1 MECPKCN
8 GLNSLDARFCTSCGA
23 SIKEPPEKESLEQ
36 GEPPVEDPTPDDG
49 EEPVEEPIEEEPFDF
64 STWGGRVKFAGGLV
78 VLAAILIGIIGIFED
93 AISSWGWI
101 WGIVGGI
108 IIILLLILF
117 RSAP

>member
-8 GLNSLDARFCTSCGA
+8 GLNSMDAKFCTSCGA

-36 GEPPVEDPTPDDG
+36 EPPEQD
-49 EEPVEEPIEEEPFDF
+49 PFDL
-64 STWGGRVKFAGGLV
+64 SAWGGRVKFAGALV
-78 VLAAILIGIIGIFED
+78 VLAAFAIIGFGIFED

-117 RSAP
+117 RTVAG

>member
-8 GLNSLDARFCTSCGA
+8 GLNSMDAKFCTSCGA

-36 GEPPVEDPTPDDG
+36 EPPEQD
-49 EEPVEEPIEEEPFDF
+49 PFDL
-64 STWGGRVKFAGGLV
+64 SAWGGRVKFAGALV
-78 VLAAILIGIIGIFED
+78 VLAAFAIIGFGIFED

-117 RSAP
+117 RSVP

>member
-8 GLNSLDARFCTSCGA
+8 FLNSLDALYGYVGFQKFCISCGA

-36 GEPPVEDPTPDDG
+36 ESPEQD
-49 EEPVEEPIEEEPFDF
+49 PFDL
-64 STWGGRVKFAGGLV
+64 STWGGRVKFAGALV
-78 VLAAILIGIIGIFED
+78 VLAAFAIIGFGIFED

-117 RSAP
+117 RSVP

>member
-8 GLNSLDARFCTSCGA
+8 GLNSLDALYGYVGFQKFCTSCGA

-36 GEPPVEDPTPDDG
+36 EPPEQD
-49 EEPVEEPIEEEPFDF
+49 PFDL
-64 STWGGRVKFAGGLV
+64 SAWGGRVKFAGALV
-78 VLAAILIGIIGIFED
+78 VLAALAIITVGIFWH

-108 IIILLLILF
+108 IFILLLILF
-117 RSAP
+117 RTVPG

>member
-8 GLNSLDARFCTSCGA
+8 SLNSVDAKFCTSCGA

-36 GEPPVEDPTPDDG
+36 EPPEQD
-49 EEPVEEPIEEEPFDF
+49 PFDL
-64 STWGGRVKFAGGLV
+64 SAWGGRVKFAGALV
-78 VLAAILIGIIGIFED
+78 VLAAFAIIAVGLFWQ

-108 IIILLLILF
+108 IFILLLILF
-117 RSAP
+117 RSVPSA

>member
-8 GLNSLDARFCTSCGA
+8 GLNSMDALYGYVGFQKFCTSCGA

-36 GEPPVEDPTPDDG
+36 EPPEQD
-49 EEPVEEPIEEEPFDF
+49 PFDL
-64 STWGGRVKFAGGLV
+64 SAWGGRVKFAGALV
-78 VLAAILIGIIGIFED
+78 VLAAFAIIGFGIFED

-117 RSAP
+117 RSVP

>member
-23 SIKEPPEKESLEQ
+23 SIKGPPEKESLEQ
-36 GEPPVEDPTPDDG
+36 ESPEQD
-49 EEPVEEPIEEEPFDF
+49 PFDL
-64 STWGGRVKFAGGLV
+64 STWGGRVKFAGALV
-78 VLAAILIGIIGIFED
+78 VLAAFAIIAVGIFWH

-108 IIILLLILF
+108 IIILLFILF
-117 RSAP
+117 RSVPSA